1 MNREYIDYIDQLL
14 ELAEKNDIFNLTSR
28 EFNEF
33 SSSVGLSLEL
43 QMPLKVYVGG
53 NRVGGLPHICQSC
66 RGYVGYL
73 HDYCENC
80 GQKLDWEVR

>member
-14 ELAEKNDIFNLTSR
+14 RLAEKNDIFNLTTR

-33 SSSVGLSLEL
+33 SSSVGSSLEL
-43 QMPLKVYVGG
+43 QIPLKVYVEVTE
-53 NRVGGLPHICQSC
+53 VGELQHICQSC
-66 RGYVGYL
+66 WGYVGYL

-80 GQKLDWEVR
+80 GHAIDWSKE